1 MRKIDFEK
9 ITLTDD
15 MMFSTVLSEPQKCQE
30 FLQRILGITIVELE
44 MVTEQKTMKNKR
56 FGKGIRLDIY
66 VKDQDG
72 NVYDLDYSDFRFIP
86 IVA

>member
-1 MRKIDFEK
+1 M
-9 ITLTDD
+9 
-15 MMFSTVLSEPQKCQE
+15 
-30 FLQRILGITIVELE
+30 QRILGITIVELN

>member
-15 MMFSTVLSEPQKCQE
+15 IMFSTVLSEPQKCQE

-44 MVTEQKTMKNKR
+44 IY
-56 FGKGIRLDIY
+56 FICKGF
-66 VKDQDG
+66 KS
-72 NVYDLDYSDFRFIP
+72 VYLNTF
-86 IVA
+86 